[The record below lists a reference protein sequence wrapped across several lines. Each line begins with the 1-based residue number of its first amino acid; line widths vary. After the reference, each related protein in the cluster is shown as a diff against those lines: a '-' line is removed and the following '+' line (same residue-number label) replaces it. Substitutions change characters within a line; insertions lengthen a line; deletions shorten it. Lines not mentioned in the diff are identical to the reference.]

1 MGGNA
6 VDAIVAAVFC
16 VGTTGMYHSEIGGSG
31 FMLVRSSDRTYETMN
46 FREKAPAAAHRDMY
60 KGNFDSS
67 LYGSLARC
75 ASKPLFLSPPIRTR
89 DSKGYKL
96 TLDSGVLGE
105 LKGLEYIHKKYG
117 NLE

>member
-67 LYGSLARC
+67 LYGSLASYRSQRGEREAQEVRDGAIEQHRFVHC
-75 ASKPLFLSPPIRTR
+75 ARVPDL
-89 DSKGYKL
+89 
-96 TLDSGVLGE
+96 
-105 LKGLEYIHKKYG
+105 
-117 NLE
+117 NLADVVN